1 MSSLRKTRKIF
12 SKIYDQYVDKI
23 YRFIFVKVNSQE
35 VTEDLCSETFL
46 RCWETFKKDQNKIEN
61 IQAFLYRI
69 ARNLVTDHYREK
81 GRTQIVSIDYVPII
95 DPEANLEE
103 ESHNNS
109 DFNMIKL
116 ALNGLKED
124 HQEVIIWYY
133 IDDLSVSE
141 IADLTSKSEGAV
153 RVMIHRA
160 LNNLKS
166 EIEKESKE
174 A

>member
-12 SKIYDQYVDKI
+12 SKIYDEYVDKI

-46 RCWETFKKDQNKIEN
+46 RCWKIFKEDQNKIEN
-61 IQAFLYRI
+61 IQAFLYQI

-81 GRTQIVSIDYVPII
+81 GKTQIVSVDYVPIT
-95 DPEANLEE
+95 DPGTDLEE
-103 ESHNNS
+103 ESRNNS
-109 DFNMIKL
+109 DFNMVKL
-116 ALNGLKED
+116 ALNGLKEN

-133 IDDLSVSE
+133 VDDLSVSE

-160 LNNLKS
+160 LNNLK
-166 EIEKESKE
+166 IELENKEE
-174 A
+174 V